1 MTTDPLDEET
11 EETIF
16 LRHLKEPYRKVL
28 AVYKGQT
35 PLQFSPEKGGITS
48 VVAVPVSELRPLSLW
63 VEDVFVKGWN
73 DSSGRRR
80 GGVTKVAQSLLR
92 MLMLHLP
99 DPQPNVLTKMLRPRS
114 VKGQTIQMPT
124 QAYGHLYF
132 ILNWVDGKPF
142 EIFAYI
148 GKNGSDH
155 QATAEGVCRLASLA
169 FRYGISAEEVADQ
182 LRGIQSSS
190 PEWSNGER
198 IKSLED
204 AISKAIRQGLEEGDP
219 SL

>member
-1 MTTDPLDEET
+1 MSTDQS
-11 EETIF
+11 
-16 LRHLKEPYRKVL
+16 
-28 AVYKGQT
+28 VY
-35 PLQFSPEKGGITS
+35 I
-48 VVAVPVSELRPLSLW
+48 RLSLSMYRLLERFNEG
-63 VEDVFVKGWN
+63 VEKEYDLSQSAF
-73 DSSGRRR
+73 RT
-80 GGVTKVAQSLLR
+80 GVTLSSERGERTAQIPPEEMRHFQRWLNTVWQSETPWKRGEKNACETLIEKLTPYFNPPKTA
-92 MLMLHLP
+92 LEKLP
-99 DPQPNVLTKMLRPRS
+99 RPRS

-124 QAYGHLYF
+124 HAYGHLYF

-169 FRYGISAEEVADQ
+169 FRYGIPAEEVADQ
-182 LRGIQSSS
+182 LKGIQSSS
-190 PEWSNGER
+190 PEWSNGEQ

-204 AISKAIRQGLEEGDP
+204 AVSKAIRRGLGAGDP